1 MIRVQDLCNISDMK
15 EISIDGKHVRMAV
28 IRSGFTKEQVVV
40 AVQEKGFRFSLAGL
54 DRVYKNIF
62 PTFDKVEILKIIAK
76 KCRCKLSDF
85 SESESESA

>member
-1 MIRVQDLCNISDMK
+1 MK
-15 EISIDGKHVRMAV
+15 EKIYNGKSIRSAV

-54 DRVYKNIF
+54 DRIYRNEF
-62 PTFDKVEILKIIAK
+62 PTFDKKEILEIVAK

-85 SESESESA
+85 AESESVSA